1 MKVVYGRR
9 TNTQTFI
16 LILSFFIQEM
26 PFHLFTSSLFKL
38 LSICYF
44 FNIREHFLFSF
55 FVTNHFLQI
64 AKNFRLF
71 GQKIGLK
78 IPNHRFSIA
87 KA

>member
-9 TNTQTFI
+9 ANTQTFI
-16 LILSFFIQEM
+16 FILSFFIQEM

-44 FNIREHFLFSF
+44 FNIREYFLFSF

-71 GQKIGLK
+71 GQKTALK
-78 IPNHRFSIA
+78 MQKHRF
-87 KA
+87 